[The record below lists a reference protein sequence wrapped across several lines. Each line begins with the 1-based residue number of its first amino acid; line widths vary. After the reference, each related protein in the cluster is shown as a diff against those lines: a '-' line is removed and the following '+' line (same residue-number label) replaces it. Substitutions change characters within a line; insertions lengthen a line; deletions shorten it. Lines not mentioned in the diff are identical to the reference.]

1 MADAVDFANDHAEYF
16 LQLSLQRLARL
27 PEKPSAQFCE
37 DCEEPIPLA
46 RQRSVAGCETCICCQ
61 ELRER
66 RR

>member
-27 PEKPSAQFCE
+27 PDKPSAEVCV
-37 DCEEPIPLA
+37 DCDEPIPAA
-46 RQRSVAGCETCICCQ
+46 RQQSVAGCETCVDCQ
-61 ELRER
+61 ALRER

>member
-1 MADAVDFANDHAEYF
+1 MADAVDFANDRAEYF

-27 PEKPSAQFCE
+27 PAKPSAQICE
-37 DCEEPIPLA
+37 DCDEPIPLA
-46 RQRSVAGCETCICCQ
+46 RQLSVSGCETCIDCQ

>member
-1 MADAVDFANDHAEYF
+1 MADAVDFANDRAEYF

-27 PEKPSAQFCE
+27 PVKPSAQICV
-37 DCEEPIPLA
+37 DCDEPIPVA
-46 RQRSVAGCETCICCQ
+46 RQLSVAGCETCVDCQ

>member
-16 LQLSLQRLARL
+16 LQLSLQRLAKL
-27 PEKPSAQFCE
+27 PGKPSSQFCE
-37 DCEEPIPLA
+37 DCDEPIPLA
-46 RQRSVAGCETCICCQ
+46 RQQFAAGCETCFDCQ

>member
-37 DCEEPIPLA
+37 DCDEAIPLA
-46 RQRSVAGCETCICCQ
+46 RQQSVAGCETCIDCQ
-61 ELRER
+61 SIRER

>member
-1 MADAVDFANDHAEYF
+1 MADAVDFANDHVEYF

-27 PEKPSAQFCE
+27 PVQPSAEHCE
-37 DCEEPIPLA
+37 DCGEPIPSE
-46 RQRSVAGCETCICCQ
+46 RQQLVIGCQTCVSCQ

>member
-37 DCEEPIPLA
+37 DCGGPIPLP
-46 RQRSVAGCETCICCQ
+46 RQQSVAGCETCIYCQ
-61 ELRER
+61 EQRER